1 MALGLE
7 PSRQIDWQP
16 PATFSLTFPY
26 KLACFAGFA
35 QAHGFKRQQLGD
47 REAIMDLGEVQV
59 IHGNSRSVV
68 GPLECQVGAF
78 EAGQIFS
85 GKGKEVVDL
94 LCRTEANRTFKSAS
108 DIRSE
113 EHTSE
118 LQSLMRISYAVFCLK
133 KKTKKNKYD
142 HK

>member
-1 MALGLE
+1 MYVFF
-7 PSRQIDWQP
+7 
-16 PATFSLTFPY
+16 FSCYGDHLDLHVLTHSFPT
-26 KLACFAGFA
+26 L
-35 QAHGFKRQQLGD
+35 RSSDL
-47 REAIMDLGEVQV
+47 AIMDLGEVQV

-108 DIRSE
+108 DIRVSNDNGGRAIGNE
-113 EHTSE
+113 
-118 LQSLMRISYAVFCLK
+118 
-133 KKTKKNKYD
+133 
-142 HK
+142 

>member
-1 MALGLE
+1 MCLFCSFFYKQKAAYE
-7 PSRQIDWQP
+7 MRISDWSSDVCSSDL
-16 PATFSLTFPY
+16 ATFSLTFPY

-108 DIRSE
+108 DIRVSNDNGGRAIGNE
-113 EHTSE
+113 
-118 LQSLMRISYAVFCLK
+118 
-133 KKTKKNKYD
+133 
-142 HK
+142 